1 MDSKPLSRRQ
11 EQAALLVAEDK
22 ATDAAIASRM
32 GIAKRTLERWK
43 GKPDFA
49 ARVEQHRAA
58 WHRAAT
64 QEGMAD
70 GVGRIRALKERV
82 AGLSRVIEERAAD
95 PHFQPVPGGR
105 TGFLTQRARIVGS
118 GEKAR
123 VVWEHPLDV
132 ALLRELRAL
141 ERQLAQEVDAW
152 HKKAALSKEMDA
164 KIKKLIAQI
173 TGKRPDTEGVNPRPD
188 GAPRTLLA

>member
-1 MDSKPLSRRQ
+1 M
-11 EQAALLVAEDK
+11 LVAEDK

-82 AGLSRVIEERAAD
+82 AGLYRVIEERAAD

-152 HKKAALSKEMDA
+152 GKSEEMNA